1 MESTSRESA
10 SVGMVLMG
18 VKCEVRGGKMRG
30 FSGASKTIKQGR
42 TSAESLTVA

>member
-18 VKCEVRGGKMRG
+18 VKCEVVKCEGLAGL
-30 FSGASKTIKQGR
+30 AKQ
-42 TSAESLTVA
+42 